1 MEFLRSFLKR
11 HLAGKPV
18 VASTRMAG
26 RLFSPASSYIYI
38 ILLLVYLVGSD
49 IFSPYGLHQT
59 KQPDHLLKNIL
70 YLFMFMSYEQNA
82 LIPFLPLS

>member
-26 RLFSPASSYIYI
+26 RLFFWASSYIYLI
-38 ILLLVYLVGSD
+38 SFICWFYLVGSD

-59 KQPDHLLKNIL
+59 KQPDHHLKNISVISV
-70 YLFMFMSYEQNA
+70 YA
-82 LIPFLPLS
+82 H